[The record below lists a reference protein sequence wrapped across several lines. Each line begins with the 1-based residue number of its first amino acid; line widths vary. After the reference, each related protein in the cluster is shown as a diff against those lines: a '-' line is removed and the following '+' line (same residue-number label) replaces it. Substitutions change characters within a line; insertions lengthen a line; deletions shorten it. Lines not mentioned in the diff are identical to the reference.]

1 MSKFTVF
8 VHYKLWVNVPVA
20 IFLGTVDYLHNVEVS
35 RLDSCKRSPLEVF
48 AFCVVAYERF
58 DLAKLQGKKPVQMS
72 VVIIIKFNLLLL
84 AAWPLHQLLFAPDPA
99 HHALAGN
106 ALFLFLLKT
115 CHVTLHQAAVLETNH
130 PVAKQ
135 DISSE

>member
-1 MSKFTVF
+1 
-8 VHYKLWVNVPVA
+8 
-20 IFLGTVDYLHNVEVS
+20 
-35 RLDSCKRSPLEVF
+35 
-48 AFCVVAYERF
+48 
-58 DLAKLQGKKPVQMS
+58 MS

-135 DISSE
+135 DISSEQGPLCLCIGRHRLQIDSHV